1 MQRRA
6 FLIAA
11 PLALAGCGTGGE
23 AVWAADAAVDAARY
37 VHDGPPALTLYTVN
51 NLGTGNG
58 AHSALLINASQR
70 VLFDPAGSYGHP
82 SIPERNDVLFGMTPQ
97 VVKSYVSYHSRASYV
112 TVEQRLE
119 VPAPTAEA
127 ALKLALSAGPVRQAF
142 CTRATS
148 QLLGQLPGFEGLGT
162 TWFPDK
168 LMARFGALPGVVTTE
183 HNENDSD
190 SLRDARRAVARQLD
204 S

>member
-6 FLIAA
+6 FLMAA
-11 PLALAGCGTGGE
+11 PLALAGCGNGE
-23 AVWAADAAVDAARY
+23 AVWAPEADVLRARY
-37 VHDGPPALTLYTVN
+37 RHDGPPSLTLFTVN

-58 AHSALLINASQR
+58 AHTSLLINASQR
-70 VLFDPAGSYGHP
+70 VLFDPAGSFAHS
-82 SIPERNDVLFGMTPQ
+82 SIPERNDVLFGMTPS
-97 VVKSYVSYHSRASYV
+97 VVASYISYHSRASYT
-112 TVEQRLE
+112 TVEQQIE
-119 VPAPTAEA
+119 VPAATAETALRLAFAAGPTA
-127 ALKLALSAGPVRQAF
+127 QAY

-148 QLLGQLPGFEGLGT
+148 KLLGQLPGFEGLGT

-190 SLRDARRAVARQLD
+190 SLRDARRAVARQLEG
-204 S
+204 